1 MTFWNWRHNIDGY
14 RYGGKIMGNTVRT
27 ITDPD
32 LDLYRHDLDSVEK
45 SRATT
50 EKYIRDVKAL
60 KTYIGNQSI
69 TKGLIIAYKNH
80 LQNHY
85 KATRINSML
94 AGINSFLTF
103 MGWQEYR
110 VKQLVFPLQKSFL
123 TI

>member
-1 MTFWNWRHNIDGY
+1 MDTDMEA
-14 RYGGKIMGNTVRT
+14 KIWEIQSET

-32 LDLYRHDLDSVEK
+32 LDMYRHHLESEEK

-69 TKGLIIAYKNH
+69 TKGLILHIKSPSKS
-80 LQNHY
+80 LQGD
-85 KATRINSML
+85 KINSML